1 MKKSNAFVKRLMA
14 ATMAA
19 ALCATMTELPV
30 AAQAGQNEKGI
41 ESNAGNDAADGTV
54 SDADTE
60 SKDAFDIQNISG
72 LYNEQKIIL
81 SNPEQVKA
89 AYSKAAEG
97 LLVSGNS
104 TDVADNTFTFADEFD
119 FSGGTIGRVDVD
131 ALSVKGTKAKLEFY
145 LDDNTTPFAEV
156 KPAEQKRAKKWYTK
170 IETTSVS
177 EQKITGKHK
186 VSFKIVPGEN
196 ETTTGMALR
205 AITFTKS
212 TVPTIYFN
220 IDETK
225 GSIDSM
231 NGDQQH
237 DTECYGDMKVE
248 IPNGYTCEYANDK
261 GKTNNLKT
269 ETYSMEY
276 IRGRGNSTWGTG
288 KNPYKIKLDKK
299 ANLFNMGKNKHW
311 VLLADYYDPSHI
323 RNKITYW
330 MGKKLGMA
338 YTPECVYVDVV
349 MNGQYYGSYLLSEQ
363 VRVGN
368 SRVDIDDLE
377 ADDESKAAT
386 DEPTITGGY
395 LLSMSPYKDED
406 GKIIHTKQGT
416 DYLIERPS
424 FEDYENEAQYNY
436 ISKYVQDTEDAI
448 YGKDFKKD
456 GKSYAEY
463 MDVAAAIDYYWMQEF
478 SMNGDA
484 FGSTSTYLYKPRNGK
499 LFWGPL
505 WDFDYVAWGNNEYN
519 EYNCEGWAMKENVW
533 FGRLFRDKDF
543 ADKMIARWTE
553 IRKVM
558 EEASKDGGQ
567 IDQYAE
573 KIRNSMKYNAYQYG
587 DNYDVDEKDKTFQQ
601 SVDQLKGWIQA
612 RIKWVNENINTLQTK
627 YHQVK
632 FMDGKKV
639 LSIQNVADG
648 DSAEFPKTGTKK
660 GYVFSGWYAN
670 DDGETYRV
678 DKKME
683 IYNDMTITA
692 KWTRADRIKP
702 VSKIIL
708 GYDKITQTYQQTDS
722 DHTDDDEADTFSIP
736 YYVIG
741 GNGENEELVWK
752 CSNSKVG
759 KISGDGEIQILGV
772 GDTVVTASTK
782 NGKVKASCKVHII
795 EPVDDEIYCNGFD
808 LNKTDVKMKKGGYT
822 VLNAIPYPDDIT
834 ESFDVEYY
842 CDDPAVELETFGNKC
857 IVKGVRDGEAQ
868 ITVVSTIQESGTV
881 IRVCKVKVGTA
892 TQKQVKPGMKVVSGG
907 IAYKVSSVTVKGGTV
922 KAIGISNAKK
932 TSLKIPSAIK
942 IAKKKYTVTAVAS
955 KAFKSNKKL
964 KSVVFGA
971 NVKRVGDKAF
981 YGCKNLKTVQFKA
994 GKAKFGKQAFAKTDS
1009 KMKLKAKKA
1018 DQKTY
1023 QKRLK
1028 KAGAKNVTV
1037 VK

>member
-1 MKKSNAFVKRLMA
+1 MKKNNAFVKRLMA

-30 AAQAGQNEKGI
+30 AAQAGQNEKGA
-41 ESNAGNDAADGTV
+41 ESSAENNSADGTV
-54 SDADTE
+54 SDVEAET
-60 SKDAFDIQNISG
+60 KDAFDSQNISD
-72 LYNEQKIIL
+72 LFNNQKFTV

-89 AYSKAAEG
+89 EYSKEAKG
-97 LLVSGNS
+97 LLVSGNAA
-104 TDVADNTFTFADEFD
+104 DVANSVFTFADEFD
-119 FSGGTIGRVDVD
+119 FSKGTVGRIDVD
-131 ALSVKGTKAKLEFY
+131 ALALKGSKVKLEFY
-145 LDDNTTPFAEV
+145 LDDGEAPFAEV
-156 KPAEQKRAKKWYTK
+156 KPAEQKRAKKWFTK

-186 VSFKIVPGEN
+186 ISFKIVPEDGVSGNIGIAFRE
-196 ETTTGMALR
+196 
-205 AITFTKS
+205 ITFAKS

-225 GSIDSM
+225 GSIDAM
-231 NGDQQH
+231 NNDKDH

-248 IPNGYTCEYANDK
+248 IPNGYTCEYANSK
-261 GKTNNLKT
+261 GKNNNLKT

-299 ANLFNMGKNKHW
+299 ADLFNMGKNKHW

-363 VRVGN
+363 VRVGS

-377 ADDESKAAT
+377 ADDASKAAT

-395 LLSMSPYKDED
+395 LLGMSPYDTD
-406 GKIIHTKQGT
+406 QGKVIHTKRGT
-416 DYLIERPS
+416 DFEIESPS
-424 FEDYENEAQYNY
+424 FEDYDNEAQYNY

-448 YGKDFKKD
+448 YAKDFKKD
-456 GKSYAEY
+456 GKSYSDY
-463 MDVAAAIDYYWMQEF
+463 MDVDAAIDYYWMQEF

-505 WDFDYVAWGNNEYN
+505 WDFDYVAWGNNEYD

-543 ADKMIARWTE
+543 ADKMIARWPE

-573 KIRNSMKYNAYQYG
+573 EIRSSMKYNSYLYG
-587 DNYDVDEKDKTFQQ
+587 NNYDTDENDKTFQQ
-601 SVDQLKGWIQA
+601 SVDQLKNWIQA
-612 RIKWVNENINTLQTK
+612 RMKWVDENVNTLQTK

-632 FMDGKKV
+632 IMDGKKV
-639 LSIQNVADG
+639 LSVQNVVDG
-648 DSAEFPKTGTKK
+648 DGVEFPKAGTKK
-660 GYVFSGWYAN
+660 GYVFSGWYAKA
-670 DDGETYRV
+670 DGETYRV
-678 DKKME
+678 DKSLE
-683 IYNDMTITA
+683 VYDDMTITA
-692 KWTRADRIKP
+692 KWTRADKVKP
-702 VSKIIL
+702 VSKIVL
-708 GYDKITQTYQQTDS
+708 GYDEKTQTYYQDDADVS
-722 DHTDDDEADTFSIP
+722 DEPDTLSIP
-736 YYVIG
+736 YRVIG
-741 GNGENEELVWK
+741 GNGEDEELVWK
-752 CSNSKVG
+752 CSNAKVG
-759 KISGDGEIQILGV
+759 KISGDGELQILGI
-772 GDTVVTASTK
+772 GDTVVTAATK
-782 NGKVKASCKVHII
+782 DGKVKASCKIHVIKAGG
-795 EPVDDEIYCNGFD
+795 DDISCDGFS
-808 LNKTDVKMKKGGYT
+808 LNKSEVKLKKGGYT
-822 VLNAIPYPDDIT
+822 VLNAVPYPDDFT
-834 ESFDVEYY
+834 EDFSVEYY
-842 CDDPAVELETFGNKC
+842 CDDPAVEMEAFGNKC

-868 ITVVSTIQESGTV
+868 ITAVASLMDSGTV
-881 IRVCKVKVGTA
+881 IQTCKVKVGTA
-892 TQKQVKPGMKVVSGG
+892 AEKQVKPGMKVISGG
-907 IAYKVSSVTVKGGTV
+907 IAYKVSSITVKGGTV
-922 KAIGISNAKK
+922 KVIGISNAKK
-932 TSLKIPSAIK
+932 TSLKFPSTIT
-942 IAKKKYTVTAVAS
+942 ISKKKYAVTAIAS

-981 YGCKNLKTVQFKA
+981 YGCKNLKTVQFKS
-994 GKAKFGKQAFAKTDS
+994 GKAKFGKQAFAKTAS